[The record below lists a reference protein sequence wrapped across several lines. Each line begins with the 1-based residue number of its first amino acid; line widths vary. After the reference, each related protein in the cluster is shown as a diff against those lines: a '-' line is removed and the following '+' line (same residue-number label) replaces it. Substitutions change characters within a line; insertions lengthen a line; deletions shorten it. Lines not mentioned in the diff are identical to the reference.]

1 MTRIEAAQV
10 QLRQIH
16 RDVEA
21 IRFRLLG
28 VKASLPPSGTER
40 NPLLEDDTMDAT
52 EALRAVIDCLLEDRI
67 APLLRDLQVTGSV
80 EDYR

>member
-16 RDVEA
+16 REVEA

-28 VKASLPPSGTER
+28 VKASLPASATER
-40 NPLLEDDTMDAT
+40 NPLVEDDTMDAA
-52 EALRAVIDCLLEDRI
+52 EELRAIIDCLLQDRI
-67 APLLRDLQVTGSV
+67 APLLRDLQVTSS
-80 EDYR
+80 